1 MRRCVTQITVE
12 LLHNGHLMGTEESG
26 HCGEVAVMGK
36 LGCYMFFFVLSSCL
50 LYPIV
55 LVIQS
60 YILYR
65 DKMHKKLEL
74 CHESKC

>member
-1 MRRCVTQITVE
+1 
-12 LLHNGHLMGTEESG
+12 MGTEESG
-26 HCGEVAVMGK
+26 RYGEVARVLYDKFWGE
-36 LGCYMFFFVLSSCL
+36 YMFFFVLSSCL
-50 LYPIV
+50 LYAIV

-65 DKMHKKLEL
+65 DKIHKRLEL